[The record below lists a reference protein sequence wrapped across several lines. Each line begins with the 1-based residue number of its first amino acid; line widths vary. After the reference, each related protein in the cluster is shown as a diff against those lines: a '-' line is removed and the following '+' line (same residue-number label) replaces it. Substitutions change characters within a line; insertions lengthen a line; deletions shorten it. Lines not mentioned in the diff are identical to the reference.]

1 MSLEFV
7 NTTKEPHSL
16 HIQHGKRA
24 SFLCRQWRCLVVAF
38 SIGSSWRRHAS
49 LEWGCLVGGFSIGS
63 TWRRHASLEHEA
75 VVLVEVS
82 ALRGV
87 EGEA

>member
-24 SFLCRQWRCLVVAF
+24 SFVCRQWRCLVVAF
-38 SIGSSWRRHAS
+38 SIGSS
-49 LEWGCLVGGFSIGS
+49 
-63 TWRRHASLEHEA
+63 WRRHASLEHEA